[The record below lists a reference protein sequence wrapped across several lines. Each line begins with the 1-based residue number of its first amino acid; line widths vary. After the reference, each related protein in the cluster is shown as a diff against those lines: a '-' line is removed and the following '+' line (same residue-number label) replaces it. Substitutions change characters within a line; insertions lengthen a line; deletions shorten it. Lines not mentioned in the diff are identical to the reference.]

1 MAYNNQTFTSG
12 QPITA
17 NMIDYIDDAVDRLD
31 EVVENLMLAVYP
43 VGSIYLSVNSTS
55 PATLF
60 GGTWEQIKDRFLL
73 CSGDSYTANTTGGS
87 ASVSHTHSVTAKGS
101 IGGTAL
107 TVAQIPAHNHSA
119 STGSAGAHTHTL
131 TIPHTRKDM
140 ADGGG
145 STIVDDNRQQTFT
158 TSSNGAHTHS
168 VSVGNTGSGQTHT
181 HTFSG
186 SSATT
191 SSSSVSTL
199 PPYLTVYA

>member
-1 MAYNNQTFTSG
+1 
-12 QPITA
+12 
-17 NMIDYIDDAVDRLD
+17 MIYIIGNDGTPQRVDGIGNEL
-31 EVVENLMLAVYP
+31 YP
-43 VGSIYLSVNSTS
+43 VNSIYMSTGNTS
-55 PATLF
+55 PASMF

-73 CSGDSYTANTTGGS
+73 CSGDSYAANTTGGS

-119 STGSAGAHTHTL
+119 STGSAGAHTHAL